1 MDTTHKYIFKTLSV
15 TLPQGDTQASK
26 RIQLP
31 KGLSISAAAKPNI
44 QLDKILNIGLYEQG
58 QEINT
63 PIDINFWRDREI
75 GNHMID
81 GFVPVNSDG
90 SSEIEAKLIAPN
102 GPFNSAITVQIV
114 FVIVQDALCQI

>member
-1 MDTTHKYIFKTLSV
+1 MDTQHKYQFRTLSV

-26 RIQLP
+26 TIELP
-31 KGLSISAAAKPNI
+31 KGLSIVAAAKPNTA
-44 QLDKILNIGLYEQG
+44 LNKILNLGLYEQG

-75 GNHMID
+75 GSHMID

-90 SSEIEAKLIAPN
+90 SSEIEAKIIAPN
-102 GPFNSAITVQIV
+102 GAFNTAVTVQIV

>member
-1 MDTTHKYIFKTLSV
+1 MDIQYKYQFKTLSV
-15 TLPQGDTQASK
+15 TLPANDTQASK
-26 RIQLP
+26 TIELP
-31 KGLSISAAAKPNI
+31 KGLSIAAAAKPNRA
-44 QLDKILNIGLYEQG
+44 LDKILNLGLYEQG

-90 SSEIEAKLIAPN
+90 SSELEAKIIAPN
-102 GPFNSAITVQIV
+102 GSFTSAITVQIV
-114 FVIVQDALCQI
+114 FVVKQDAVCHI